1 MTHEHLAATPSAP
14 ASIPYPSNAST
25 TPQWKNIALRHTYGG
40 SSQCQWYV
48 FSCQRPM
55 THNDY
60 SQSALPIID
69 EPYTSPDEDPFSA
82 RSHLQEVEEV
92 KSKSKRTSMLEN
104 WIKEQQFQPDAW
116 GTGHPPAHYSRLG
129 LGSLSYPYLAYPELP
144 SQSNLGKEDSTSLQ
158 SYDLVEDSDIPSL
171 ASEVNSSSLQ
181 FIMFRTFFPPCL

>member
-1 MTHEHLAATPSAP
+1 MSMVRILL
-14 ASIPYPSNAST
+14 ST
-25 TPQWKNIALRHTYGG
+25 
-40 SSQCQWYV
+40 
-48 FSCQRPM
+48 QR
-55 THNDY
+55 TQHNHN

-82 RSHLQEVEEV
+82 RSHLQELEEV

-104 WIKEQQFQPDAW
+104 WIKEQQCQPDAW
-116 GTGHPPAHYSRLG
+116 GTGHGLLDPPLAPYSRLG
-129 LGSLSYPYLAYPELP
+129 LGSLSNPYLAYPELP